1 MDVRMEYTE
10 GLGGK
15 AQVWVDGA
23 LLDVCDG
30 ISQAGQRTPPG
41 LLENV
46 AFRYNT
52 DETVSWDQAVADN
65 PSHRV
70 TLEPLKNWAYAG
82 FGRVIQVMPVVI
94 HFGLLRM
101 EDPNWS
107 TDETLVGKF
116 VRVPVTAIDRL
127 EIVPAEKE

>member
-1 MDVRMEYTE
+1 MDVRMEHTE

-30 ISQAGQRTPPG
+30 ISPADQRTPPG
-41 LLENV
+41 ALEDV
-46 AFRYNT
+46 AFRYTT
-52 DETVSWDQAVADN
+52 DETISWDDAVANN
-65 PSHRV
+65 PSHKV
-70 TLEPLKNWAYAG
+70 TLEPVKGWAYAG
-82 FGRVIQVMPVVI
+82 FGRVEQVMPVVI
-94 HFGLLRM
+94 HFGLLKM

-107 TDETLVGKF
+107 TDETLVGQF
-116 VRVPVTAIDRL
+116 VRVPIDRL

>member
-1 MDVRMEYTE
+1 MDVRMEHTE

-15 AQVWVDGA
+15 AEVWVDGA

-30 ISQAGQRTPPG
+30 ISPPRQRTPPG
-41 LLENV
+41 PLEDV
-46 AFRYNT
+46 AFRYTT
-52 DETVSWDQAVADN
+52 DEMISWEQAVAEN

-70 TLEPLKNWAYAG
+70 MLEPVQGWAYAG
-82 FGRVIQVMPVVI
+82 FGRVVQVMPVVI

-116 VRVPVTAIDRL
+116 VRVPIDRL
-127 EIVPAEKE
+127 EIVPAIQE